1 MVVVLC
7 WSRCFMFFSTRCWFA
22 QWNCCSPAEDAGCNM
37 VCCGR
42 TQTVFGEA
50 LPCGRSR
57 TGNIVCMHFSFVC
70 WSHVKT
76 CNAKKKVNYVA
87 NPRTYQQHPSDSLFH
102 QAHFDC
108 APCSPCWKAAAW
120 STRGIWQWSSPPSVE
135 TFQNGYQ
142 CAFLMTSCKRKDVAT
157 PMWVL

>member
-22 QWNCCSPAEDAGCNM
+22 QWNCCSPAEDPGCNM

-42 TQTVFGEA
+42 THTVSGGA
-50 LPCGRSR
+50 SPCGRFR
-57 TGNIVCMHFSFVC
+57 TGNIACMHFSFVC

-76 CNAKKKVNYVA
+76 CNAKKYVNCVT
-87 NPRTYQQHPSDSLFH
+87 NPRTYQQHPLDSLF
-102 QAHFDC
+102 QAHSDC
-108 APCSPCWKAAAW
+108 APCSPCWKTAARSA
-120 STRGIWQWSSPPSVE
+120 RGIFTMIIPALGWNLS
-135 TFQNGYQ
+135 
-142 CAFLMTSCKRKDVAT
+142 KRKDVAT